1 MKKFWAK
8 LCTGLLAI
16 VCLFSVSACAPKLN
30 IDKAEKNL
38 KDAGYTVLVADS
50 DAELKTVVSYLGLP
64 TNASISIEEALIAK
78 EDENYLY
85 MMKVEKSSLAKVYY
99 NMVKDSFDAEIEE
112 QKNEIK
118 LYEKFLKL
126 YKGELSSTEINY
138 IEDAI
143 KEMKK
148 DLEESKEIQIGRSGK
163 WLWVGNKQGIKDS
176 K

>member
-1 MKKFWAK
+1 MKKFLAK
-8 LCTGLLAI
+8 LCTGLLAL
-16 VCLFSVSACAPKLN
+16 VCLLSISACAPKLN
-30 IDKAEKNL
+30 IDKAEENL
-38 KDAGYTVLVADS
+38 KDAGYTVMVADS

-64 TNASISIEEALIAK
+64 SNASISVEEALIAK

-99 NMVKDSFDAEIEE
+99 NMVKASFDAEIEE
-112 QKNEIK
+112 MKNEIK

-126 YKGELSSTEINY
+126 YDDELTSAEIDA

-143 KEMKK
+143 KEMK
-148 DLEESKEIQIGRSGK
+148 EELKEAKAIEIGRSGK
-163 WLWVGNKQGIKDS
+163 WLWVGNKDGVKDS

>member
-1 MKKFWAK
+1 M
-8 LCTGLLAI
+8 
-16 VCLFSVSACAPKLN
+16 
-30 IDKAEKNL
+30 
-38 KDAGYTVLVADS
+38 
-50 DAELKTVVSYLGLP
+50 SY
-64 TNASISIEEALIAK
+64 
-78 EDENYLY
+78 YLY

-126 YKGELSSTEINY
+126 YKGELSSTDINY